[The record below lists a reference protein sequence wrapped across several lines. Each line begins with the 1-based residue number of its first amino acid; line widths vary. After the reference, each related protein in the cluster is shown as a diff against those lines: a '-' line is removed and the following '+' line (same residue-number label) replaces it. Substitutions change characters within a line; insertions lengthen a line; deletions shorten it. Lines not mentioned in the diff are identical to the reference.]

1 MSYTTA
7 NFNNSSWINQQ
18 LESYGARTSGSLE
31 QRQERLHRFMS
42 AEEKSALRTPTKPRA
57 AAVAP
62 PAPRKADEY
71 MSTEKRA
78 DRRTGIVPAILIDNA
93 ADEYEEL
100 RILAEAAGMAEEEDD
115 DDESDS
121 DYVPEEEDD
130 DDDVSMVGDEDLTE
144 EDHVERAITDTWQI
158 YLLDK
163 SRRALR
169 ELSDLVSQLR
179 TVRREQARADRE

>member
-7 NFNNSSWINQQ
+7 NFNNSSWINKQ

-31 QRQERLHRFMS
+31 QRQERLHRFMT
-42 AEEKSALRTPTKPRA
+42 AEEKIALRTPTKPRA
-57 AAVAP
+57 AAVVEPP
-62 PAPRKADEY
+62 PAPRKQA
-71 MSTEKRA
+71 
-78 DRRTGIVPAILIDNA
+78 RTDIFVPAILVDNA

-100 RILAEAAGMAEEEDD
+100 RILAEAAGMAEEEEA
-115 DDESDS
+115 DDENDS

-144 EDHVERAITDTWQI
+144 EDHVERAITDTWKI

-163 SRRALR
+163 SRRTLR

-179 TVRREQARADRE
+179 TIRREQARADRE

>member
-1 MSYTTA
+1 MSYTSV
-7 NFNNSSWINQQ
+7 NFNNSSWINKQ

-42 AEEKSALRTPTKPRA
+42 AEEKIALRTPTKPRA
-57 AAVAP
+57 SPAVAP
-62 PAPRKADEY
+62 PAPRKQA
-71 MSTEKRA
+71 
-78 DRRTGIVPAILIDNA
+78 RTGIIPAILIDNA
-93 ADEYEEL
+93 EDEYEEL
-100 RILAEAAGMAEEEDD
+100 RILAEAAGMAEENEEA
-115 DDESDS
+115 DDENDS

-144 EDHVERAITDTWQI
+144 EDHVELAITDTWQI
-158 YLLDK
+158 YLLEK

-179 TVRREQARADRE
+179 TIRREQARADRE

>member
-7 NFNNSSWINQQ
+7 NFNNSSWINKQ

-42 AEEKSALRTPTKPRA
+42 AEEKSALRTPTKPRAA

-115 DDESDS
+115 DENDS

-179 TVRREQARADRE
+179 GIRREQARADRE